1 MRQDTTTLNDKWLRF
16 AGVPLLSIIGQWIFF
31 DMRELVIQEYVFVR
45 YLINMLYSVVLW
57 EVCRKIIIYSR
68 IKFPNFEDNKQRLI
82 SQFVGFLVSI
92 FILRL
97 ILNSLLYFT
106 IFTNGFDIFNFLYGA
121 FITTLFLIPFA
132 AIYEIIYFYRGWEI
146 ENIEAEQLKKMNL
159 ESQLTSLRS
168 QINPHFLFNNLNT
181 LSSLIVSD
189 TQKAEHFLD
198 QLSAVYRYLLQKN
211 QGHLSTLNDELS
223 FADSYSNILK
233 MRFQGGF
240 LFEKNIDVN
249 WHNYHIPTH
258 TLQVILENAIRHNI
272 VATHKPLRVR
282 LFVEDGKLVC
292 QNNFQKKNLSVN
304 TSKQGLNHV
313 IQKYEILSKSTVEIL
328 ETAHIFEV
336 RLPLLKS

>member
-31 DMRELVIQEYVFVR
+31 DMRELVIQEYIFVR

-168 QINPHFLFNNLNT
+168 QINPYFLFNNLNT
-181 LSSLIVSD
+181 LS
-189 TQKAEHFLD
+189 
-198 QLSAVYRYLLQKN
+198 
-211 QGHLSTLNDELS
+211 
-223 FADSYSNILK
+223 
-233 MRFQGGF
+233 
-240 LFEKNIDVN
+240 
-249 WHNYHIPTH
+249 
-258 TLQVILENAIRHNI
+258 
-272 VATHKPLRVR
+272 
-282 LFVEDGKLVC
+282 
-292 QNNFQKKNLSVN
+292 
-304 TSKQGLNHV
+304 
-313 IQKYEILSKSTVEIL
+313 
-328 ETAHIFEV
+328 
-336 RLPLLKS
+336 